1 MKDPVRLGDD
11 TVIDR
16 AAIHAVRREGD
27 RLLIFFGG
35 ERPMVITDNFS
46 AEEMDELCKKTQE

>member
-16 AAIHAVRREGD
+16 AAIVAVRREGN
-27 RLLIFFGG
+27 RLLVFFGG
-35 ERPMVITDNFS
+35 ERPMVITDEFTR
-46 AEEMDELCKKTQE
+46 EEIEELTKSER

>member
-1 MKDPVRLGDD
+1 MKDPVRLGED

-16 AAIHAVRREGD
+16 AAIHAVRREGN

-35 ERPMVITDNFS
+35 ERPMVITDEFTR
-46 AEEMDELCKKTQE
+46 EEIEELTKSER

>member
-1 MKDPVRLGDD
+1 MKDPVKLGED

-16 AAIHAVRREGD
+16 AAIHAVRREGN

-35 ERPMVITDNFS
+35 ERPMVVTDDFS
-46 AEEMDELCKKTQE
+46 ADEIAELTKKTE